1 MLLGE
6 SQKKPVYLRCLETIR
21 MESELMNIPKLI
33 VYNNLDKNKT
43 FDTMKKIAYGVCVPE
58 DEVSALIT
66 EIISVSEKMGFKG
79 DLWQDYL
86 AYLIAVDENP
96 YSVSCERRG
105 YIEGSINDVAIKDME
120 ILIAVINADLR
131 KYDEENGT

>member
-43 FDTMKKIAYGVCVPE
+43 FDTMKKIAYLSPSTFYVF
-58 DEVSALIT
+58 
-66 EIISVSEKMGFKG
+66 ISH
-79 DLWQDYL
+79 
-86 AYLIAVDENP
+86 
-96 YSVSCERRG
+96 
-105 YIEGSINDVAIKDME
+105 
-120 ILIAVINADLR
+120 
-131 KYDEENGT
+131 